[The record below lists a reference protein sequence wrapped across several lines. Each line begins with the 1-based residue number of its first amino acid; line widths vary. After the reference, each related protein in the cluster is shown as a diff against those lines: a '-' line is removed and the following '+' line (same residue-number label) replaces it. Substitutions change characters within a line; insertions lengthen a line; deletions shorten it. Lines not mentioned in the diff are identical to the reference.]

1 MDNLADKAR
10 HFFKKPYKDDHGI
23 NLIKLIN
30 RETKTTLPSS
40 HGIRMILKWS
50 KLSSYFDTTD
60 DANK

>member
-10 HFFKKPYKDDHGI
+10 NFFKKPYKDDHGI

-40 HGIRMILKWS
+40 HGIRMILK
-50 KLSSYFDTTD
+50 
-60 DANK
+60 